1 MENLYNNASGASA
14 GAGGGAGASIA
25 GAGVG
30 AVISSVIGGLFAK
43 GESEK
48 ALKLQAELT
57 KLSLSQKKT
66 LEERLQDVQ
75 SETERQGMIYQFLA
89 VQNNNEMINRIQGK
103 RYTSYIVLGV
113 GVTILALV
121 VLKLAKK

>member
-1 MENLYNNASGASA
+1 MENYNNAGGADA
-14 GAGGGAGASIA
+14 LIGGAGSI
-25 GAGVG
+25 V
-30 AVISSVIGGLFAK
+30 SSVISGYFAK
-43 GESEK
+43 GEAKK
-48 ALKLQAELT
+48 ALKLQAEISQLT
-57 KLSLSQKKT
+57 LAQQNT

-75 SETERQGMIYQFLA
+75 SETERQGMIYQYLI

-113 GVTILALV
+113 GVALLAFV